1 MIVAIDG
8 PAGSGKS
15 TIAKKVAEQL
25 GFVYIDTGAMY
36 RALTY
41 GYLQAPI
48 DCSKKEER
56 IAFLERM
63 KVGFNQKNEITLNDI
78 VIKDEIRT
86 FEVSEKV
93 SYICSF
99 PEIREAM
106 TQLQRELAKKH
117 SVIMDGRDIGT
128 SVFPNADLKLFFVA
142 DSKERARRRQLDYLA
157 KGIEKTVEEVEKEIV
172 KRDELDSSRELSPLC
187 KAKDAIEIDTTAL
200 SIDEVCEKIFLLVN
214 ERKGA

>member
-187 KAKDAIEIDTTAL
+187 KARDAIEIDTTAL
-200 SIDEVCEKIFLLVN
+200 SVQEVCEKIFLLVN

>member
-48 DCSKKEER
+48 DFSKKEER

-187 KAKDAIEIDTTAL
+187 KARDAIEIDTTAL
-200 SIDEVCEKIFLLVN
+200 SVQEVCEKIFLLVN

>member
-48 DCSKKEER
+48 DFSKKEER

-128 SVFPNADLKLFFVA
+128 SVFLNADLKLFFVA

-187 KAKDAIEIDTTAL
+187 KARDAIEIDTTAL
-200 SIDEVCEKIFLLVN
+200 SVQEVCEKIFLLVN

>member
-15 TIAKKVAEQL
+15 TIAKKTAEQL

-48 DCSKKEER
+48 DFSKREER
-56 IAFLERM
+56 LAFLKRM
-63 KVGFNQKNEITLNDI
+63 KVGFNQKNEIMLNDI

-86 FEVSEKV
+86 SEVSETV
-93 SYICSF
+93 SYVCSF

-106 TQLQRELAKKH
+106 TQLQRELAKEH

-157 KGIEKTVEEVEKEIV
+157 KGIEKTVEEVEEEIV

-200 SIDEVCEKIFLLVN
+200 SIEEVCEKIFFLVN
-214 ERKGA
+214 ERRGV

>member
-15 TIAKKVAEQL
+15 TIAKKTAEQL

-48 DCSKKEER
+48 DFSKREER
-56 IAFLERM
+56 LAFLKRM
-63 KVGFNQKNEITLNDI
+63 KVGFNQKNEIMLNDI

-86 FEVSEKV
+86 SEVSETV
-93 SYICSF
+93 SYVCSF

-106 TQLQRELAKKH
+106 TQLQRELAKEH

-157 KGIEKTVEEVEKEIV
+157 KGIEKTVEEVEEEIV

-200 SIDEVCEKIFLLVN
+200 SIEEVCEKIFLLVN
-214 ERKGA
+214 ERRGV

>member
-15 TIAKKVAEQL
+15 TIAKKTAEQL

-48 DCSKKEER
+48 DFSKKEER

-187 KAKDAIEIDTTAL
+187 KARDAIEIDTTAL
-200 SIDEVCEKIFLLVN
+200 SVQEVCEKIFLLVN

>member
-15 TIAKKVAEQL
+15 TIAKRTAEQL

-48 DCSKKEER
+48 DFSKREER
-56 IAFLERM
+56 LAFLKRM
-63 KVGFNQKNEITLNDI
+63 KVGFNQKNEIMLNDI

-86 FEVSEKV
+86 SEVSETV
-93 SYICSF
+93 SYVCSF
-99 PEIREAM
+99 PGIREAM
-106 TQLQRELAKKH
+106 TQLQRELAKEH

-157 KGIEKTVEEVEKEIV
+157 KGIEKTVEEVEEEIV

-200 SIDEVCEKIFLLVN
+200 SIEEVCEKIFLLVN
-214 ERKGA
+214 ERRGV

>member
-48 DCSKKEER
+48 DFSKKEER

-187 KAKDAIEIDTTAL
+187 KARDAIEIDTTAL
-200 SIDEVCEKIFLLVN
+200 SVQEVCEKIFLLVN
-214 ERKGA
+214 E

>member
-48 DCSKKEER
+48 DFSKKEER

-157 KGIEKTVEEVEKEIV
+157 KGIEKTVEEVEKLVDFGVDLFQGFYFAKPGFDIKEIE
-172 KRDELDSSRELSPLC
+172 KEKLYMLRGLYKEKEE
-187 KAKDAIEIDTTAL
+187 KDKMVA
-200 SIDEVCEKIFLLVN
+200 
-214 ERKGA
+214 

>member
-15 TIAKKVAEQL
+15 TIAKRTAEQL

-48 DCSKKEER
+48 DFSKREER
-56 IAFLERM
+56 LAFLKRM
-63 KVGFNQKNEITLNDI
+63 KVGFNQKNEIMLNDI

-86 FEVSEKV
+86 SEVSETV
-93 SYICSF
+93 SYVCSF

-106 TQLQRELAKKH
+106 TQLQRELAKEH

-142 DSKERARRRQLDYLA
+142 DSKERARRRQLDYLE
-157 KGIEKTVEEVEKEIV
+157 KGIEKTV
-172 KRDELDSSRELSPLC
+172 
-187 KAKDAIEIDTTAL
+187 
-200 SIDEVCEKIFLLVN
+200 
-214 ERKGA
+214 

>member
-48 DCSKKEER
+48 DFSKKEER

-142 DSKERARRRQLDYLA
+142 DSKERARRRQLDYLE
-157 KGIEKTVEEVEKEIV
+157 KGIKKTMEEVEKEIV

-187 KAKDAIEIDTTAL
+187 KARDAIEIDTTAL
-200 SIDEVCEKIFLLVN
+200 SVQEVCDKIFLLVN

>member
-15 TIAKKVAEQL
+15 TIAKRTAEQL

-48 DCSKKEER
+48 DFSKREER
-56 IAFLERM
+56 LAFLKRM
-63 KVGFNQKNEITLNDI
+63 KVGFNQKNEIMLNDI

-86 FEVSEKV
+86 SEVSETV
-93 SYICSF
+93 SYVCSF

-106 TQLQRELAKKH
+106 TQLQRELAKEH

-157 KGIEKTVEEVEKEIV
+157 KGIEKTVEEVEEEIV

-200 SIDEVCEKIFLLVN
+200 SIEEVCEKIFLLVN
-214 ERKGA
+214 ERRGV

>member
-15 TIAKKVAEQL
+15 TIAKKTAEQL

-48 DCSKKEER
+48 DFSKREER
-56 IAFLERM
+56 LAFLKRM
-63 KVGFNQKNEITLNDI
+63 KVGFNQKNEIMLNDI

-86 FEVSEKV
+86 SEVSKTV
-93 SYICSF
+93 SYVCSF

-106 TQLQRELAKKH
+106 TQLQRELAKEH

-157 KGIEKTVEEVEKEIV
+157 KGIEKTVEEVEEEIV

-200 SIDEVCEKIFLLVN
+200 SIEEVCEKIFLLVN
-214 ERKGA
+214 ERRGV

>member
-86 FEVSEKV
+86 SEVSEKV

-106 TQLQRELAKKH
+106 TQLQRELAKEH

>member
-48 DCSKKEER
+48 DFSKKEER

-142 DSKERARRRQLDYLA
+142 DSKERARRRQLDYLE
-157 KGIEKTVEEVEKEIV
+157 KGIKKTMEEVEKEIV

-187 KAKDAIEIDTTAL
+187 KARDAIEIDTTAL
-200 SIDEVCEKIFLLVN
+200 SVQEVCEKIFLLVN

>member
-48 DCSKKEER
+48 DFSKKEER

-200 SIDEVCEKIFLLVN
+200 SIYEVCEKIFLLVD

>member
-15 TIAKKVAEQL
+15 TIAKKTAEQL

-106 TQLQRELAKKH
+106 TQLQRELAKEH

-200 SIDEVCEKIFLLVN
+200 SIDEVCEKIFLLVD

>member
-48 DCSKKEER
+48 DFSKKEER

-187 KAKDAIEIDTTAL
+187 KARDAIEIDTTAL
-200 SIDEVCEKIFLLVN
+200 TVQEVCEKIFLLVN

>member
-48 DCSKKEER
+48 DFSKKEER

>member
-48 DCSKKEER
+48 DFSKREER
-56 IAFLERM
+56 VAFLERM
-63 KVGFNQKNEITLNDI
+63 KVRFNQKNEIMLNDI

-142 DSKERARRRQLDYLA
+142 DSKERARRRQLDYLE
-157 KGIEKTVEEVEKEIV
+157 KGIKKTMEEVEKEIV

-200 SIDEVCEKIFLLVN
+200 SIDEVCEKIFLLVD

>member
-48 DCSKKEER
+48 DFSKREER
-56 IAFLERM
+56 VAFLERM
-63 KVGFNQKNEITLNDI
+63 KVRFNQKNEIMLNDI

-157 KGIEKTVEEVEKEIV
+157 KGIEKTMEEVEKEIV

-200 SIDEVCEKIFLLVN
+200 SIDEVCEKIFLLVD

>member
-48 DCSKKEER
+48 DFSKKEER

-63 KVGFNQKNEITLNDI
+63 RVGFNQKNEITLNDI

-142 DSKERARRRQLDYLA
+142 DSKERARRRQLDYLE
-157 KGIEKTVEEVEKEIV
+157 KGIKKTMEEVEKEIV

-187 KAKDAIEIDTTAL
+187 KARDAIEIDTTAL
-200 SIDEVCEKIFLLVN
+200 SVQEVCEKIFLLVN

>member
-48 DCSKKEER
+48 DFSKKEER
-56 IAFLERM
+56 VAFLERM

-142 DSKERARRRQLDYLA
+142 DSKERARRRQLDYLE
-157 KGIEKTVEEVEKEIV
+157 KGIKKTMEEVEKEIV

-187 KAKDAIEIDTTAL
+187 KARDAIEIDTTAL
-200 SIDEVCEKIFLLVN
+200 SVQEVCEKIFLLVN

>member
-48 DCSKKEER
+48 DFSKKEER

-63 KVGFNQKNEITLNDI
+63 KVRFNQKNEITLNDI

-187 KAKDAIEIDTTAL
+187 KARDAIEIDTTAL
-200 SIDEVCEKIFLLVN
+200 SVQEVCEKIFLLVN

>member
-48 DCSKKEER
+48 DFSKKEER

-172 KRDELDSSRELSPLC
+172 KRDKLDSSRELSPLC
-187 KAKDAIEIDTTAL
+187 KARDAIEIDTTAL

>member
-48 DCSKKEER
+48 DFSKKEER

-142 DSKERARRRQLDYLA
+142 DSKERARRRQLDYLE
-157 KGIEKTVEEVEKEIV
+157 KGIKKTMEEVEKEIV

-187 KAKDAIEIDTTAL
+187 KARDAIEIDTTAL

>member
-48 DCSKKEER
+48 DFSKKEER

-200 SIDEVCEKIFLLVN
+200 SIDEVCEKIFLLVD